1 MNPFRTKRVEPA
13 TKARRRSRGQ
23 VIVIFAGAMLAFM
36 GLMAIVI
43 DVSWYWANTLRVQR
57 AADAAALAGVVWL
70 PNLYSSADTTAR
82 AEATKN
88 GYTAGV
94 NGTTITTQKDPLNDR
109 RLIVTISSPVPS
121 FFARVI
127 GIASFPVNRTSKAEF
142 ILPVAMGSPENY
154 YGTFGKI
161 KDATFTGPQQS
172 DTGWLAPSAVPVNTT
187 CSPNCN
193 WGSTNV
199 LFGKT
204 VANGS
209 TYTASNT
216 ANGSQGAWAGW
227 NFGIPGGA
235 AINGLEV
242 RLVAKLDAA
251 AVAANCDIG
260 VQVSPTG
267 AAPWYPAAS
276 NTVQTTSLTLANVT
290 YTFGSQAS
298 TLPWAVHS
306 WVSGDFSS
314 NTTNGFMV
322 RLTWNKGSCAAARFA
337 RVDTLNVRVTYTAN
351 VTSPPADKD
360 LRGPSSGCVNG
371 VADCFQPDG
380 AILNY
385 RGFWATMNTQGAAN
399 INGDAFQPYYDVPT
413 STTAPACPTA
423 QIRACYDAQNYYN
436 YGIEMA
442 PGATG
447 GLVYIFDPEFCF
459 TAVNSGTGDRWF
471 GGSNGIGSWY
481 ELYNTNNT
489 PYNIADDTL
498 ITTTGNKFDNIAASD
513 TTMGGSGGS
522 ECKQQAT
529 AYGDGRDYH
538 NSWVVLNP
546 GAPLSGGGAGTLY
559 RLHTTSSNPANN
571 SAQRNSNGEQTFAI
585 FATSTGTLPKVYGL
599 GAMQMFSP
607 LEVAAGA
614 SAFSEFY
621 IAQVPQAHA
630 GKTLELSLWDPG
642 DTNQLSAN
650 LQIEIPTA
658 GGWSPVSMTWFST
671 TGTSGSP
678 QNCTGYAQGVT
689 GNNIPTNAGGG
700 STGVYNGCWLT
711 IDVTIPAGY
720 TAQQQGW
727 WKIRYNMN
735 NPTGTV
741 STSFDVTTWTA
752 KIRGNPVHL
761 VLP

>member
-1 MNPFRTKRVEPA
+1 VNPFRTKRVEPA
-13 TKARRRSRGQ
+13 TKPRRRSRGQ

-94 NGTTITTQKDPLNDR
+94 GGTTMTTMKDPSNDR
-109 RLIVTISSPVPS
+109 KLIVTISTPVPS

-127 GIASFPVNRTSKAEF
+127 GIATFPVSRTSKAEF

-154 YGTFGKI
+154 YGVFGDI
-161 KDATFTGPQQS
+161 RGATFTGPQTT
-172 DTGWLAPSAVPVNTT
+172 DTGWDAPTAVPVNTT

-199 LFGKT
+199 LFNKT

-209 TYTASNT
+209 TYAASNT

-227 NFGIPGGA
+227 NFGVPAGA
-235 AINGLEV
+235 TINGLEV
-242 RLVAKLDAA
+242 RLVAKLDSGV
-251 AVAANCDIG
+251 VAANCDIG
-260 VQVSPTG
+260 VQASPNGTT
-267 AAPWYPAAS
+267 WYPATS
-276 NTVQTTSLTLANVT
+276 NAVQTTSLTLSNVT
-290 YTFGSQAS
+290 YTFGSTAS
-298 TLPWAVHS
+298 TAPFTVHS
-306 WVSGDFSS
+306 WVQSDFSS
-314 NTTNGFMV
+314 NTTTGFMV

-337 RVDTLNVRVTYTAN
+337 RVDTLNVRVTYTQTI
-351 VTSPPADKD
+351 TSAPADKV
-360 LRGPSSGCVNG
+360 LKGPGTGCLNG
-371 VADCFQPDG
+371 VADCKNPDG
-380 AILNY
+380 AVLNY
-385 RGFWATMNTQGAAN
+385 RGFWATMNTEGAAN

-413 STTAPACPTA
+413 GTVAPACPTA
-423 QIRACYDAQNYYN
+423 QLRACYDNINYYN
-436 YGIEMA
+436 YAIDMQAGSSN
-442 PGATG
+442 
-447 GLVYIFDPEFCF
+447 GLVYIFDPQFCA
-459 TAVNSGTGDRWF
+459 TQVSSGTADRWF
-471 GGSNGIGSWY
+471 GTATGISSWY

-489 PYNIADDTL
+489 PYNLADDTL
-498 ITTTGNKFDNIAASD
+498 ISTSGGKFNNINGSD
-513 TTMGGSGGS
+513 TSMGGPTGQA
-522 ECKQQAT
+522 ECMQKST

-538 NSWVVLNP
+538 DSWYVLNP
-546 GAPLSGGGAGTLY
+546 GAPLSGGANGTVY
-559 RLHTTSSNPANN
+559 RLHTTGTDPANG
-571 SAQRNSNGEQTFAI
+571 SAQRNANGEQTFAI
-585 FATSTGTLPKVYGL
+585 YASASGTSPQIYGL
-599 GAMQMFSP
+599 GAMQMFTP
-607 LEVAAGA
+607 LTGTGGA
-614 SAFSEFY
+614 TFSEFY

-642 DTNQLSAN
+642 DTAALSAN

-658 GGWSPVSMTWFST
+658 VGWSPVTMVWTSL

-678 QNCTGYAQGVT
+678 QNCTGYAQNQTGVAIT
-689 GNNIPTNAGGG
+689 TNAGGG

-711 IDVTIPAGY
+711 IDVTIPSTY
-720 TAQQQGW
+720 TAQQSGW
-727 WKIRYNMN
+727 WKIRYNMSGS
-735 NPTGTV
+735 GT
-741 STSFDVTTWTA
+741 SSDVTTWTA